1 MHVHVPMREVKTLG
15 YLIGLPL
22 DESEV
27 LGFSSEV
34 EYFLR
39 YIVFNMTLGNIN
51 MRNEK
56 ISVNNT
62 SYFRLLMGD
71 YSLLP
76 NAGKWIFI
84 ED

>member
-15 YLIGLPL
+15 CLIPL

-27 LGFSSEV
+27 LGFGSEV

-51 MRNEK
+51 MRNEN

-62 SYFRLLMGD
+62 SYFTLLMGD
-71 YSLLP
+71 HSLLP